1 MVKTLVN
8 KSDILKKKYVFFI
21 NRILTYCLF
30 ALIPFFISE
39 ISNLN
44 LFYKSTILL
53 IYMGFMGGQWY
64 LLGKEVDHR
73 FKIFYKA
80 NSSIERILYRLVL
93 GTIITIFLFNIFS
106 IFPDQISHIMFWIFY
121 ACVGLFYSWPT
132 RGKIIEESMTG
143 QFGEYKFLDS
153 FERTVLLLSTIMFLV
168 SVPQIPLFENI
179 GALKIYLDPSENIHH
194 FIWNFLSINYL
205 PFKESS
211 TLYNLSW
218 NFHFYFLGLGT
229 YLMAFYALLRFF
241 FSRRLSILG
250 LFAVVS
256 TWSFSLIVEDSL
268 VQSFTTTYLLIWI
281 WSILWSIKS
290 ETYRSGLFTGLVLAL
305 GVMINI
311 HYIYLLPFS
320 IGFTY
325 FNFLKQKTTWYKR
338 QWLKYNTLGILLCF
352 LSIATHF
359 ELGRVFQGMG
369 FEGFYELLVKYVS
382 RKAFYTLSAIGVLML
397 MASKLK
403 AVKIKMSFINLDSE
417 RLREL
422 FILVGVIVVLGIYV
436 NPLYVEGFSVL
447 WFIAFLSLIPL
458 EWIFQSIQ
466 RLRSKRNLIFALYIL
481 VCLLDSHFEGRVRT
495 ISKLLF
501 SSEVSKYINEF

>member
-8 KSDILKKKYVFFI
+8 KSDILKKKYIFFI

-30 ALIPFFISE
+30 ALIPFYINE
-39 ISNLN
+39 ITQLS
-44 LFYKSTILL
+44 LFYKSIILV
-53 IYMGFMGGQWY
+53 IYMFFMGGQWY

-93 GTIITIFLFNIFS
+93 GTILTIFLFNLFS
-106 IFPDQISHIMFWIFY
+106 IFPDQISHIIFWIFY

-168 SVPQIPLFENI
+168 SVPQIPLFQNI
-179 GALKIYLDPSENIHH
+179 GALKIFLDPSENIHH

-205 PFKESS
+205 PFEQSPI
-211 TLYNLSW
+211 LYNLSW

-229 YLMAFYALLRFF
+229 YLMSFYALLRFF

-256 TWSFSLIVEDSL
+256 TWSFSLIVEDNL
-268 VQSFTTTYLLIWI
+268 VQSFTTTYLLLWA

-320 IGFTY
+320 LGFTY
-325 FNFLKQKTTWYKR
+325 FYFLKQKTTWYKK
-338 QWLKYNTLGILLCF
+338 QWLKYNVLGISLCF
-352 LSIATHF
+352 ITIITHS
-359 ELGRVFQGMG
+359 ELGRVFQGVG
-369 FEGFYELLVKYVS
+369 FEGCFEIISKYVF
-382 RKAFYTLSAIGVLML
+382 RKAFYTLSVIGISML
-397 MASKLK
+397 VMSKFK
-403 AVKIKMSFINLDSE
+403 KIKIKMSFINLDDQ

-422 FILVGVIVVLGIYV
+422 FILVGVIATLGIYV
-436 NPLYVEGFSVL
+436 NPLYVQGFSLL

-481 VCLLDSHFEGRVRT
+481 VCLLDSHFEGRVRNV
-495 ISKLLF
+495 SKLLF
-501 SSEVSKYINEF
+501 NSDISKYIDKF